1 MTGEPTDKMTAFE
14 CKERLRNL
22 RCCVVMPT
30 YNNAGTLRDVISE
43 VLEYCSEVIVV
54 NDGSTDA
61 TAQII
66 SSFGERI
73 RSLSQ
78 ERNQGKGIAL
88 QCGMAYAVRLGYKYA
103 ITIDSDGQHYPS
115 DLPILQKPLKMNM
128 VRFW

>member
-1 MTGEPTDKMTAFE
+1 MTGGQTDKMTAFG

-66 SSFGERI
+66 STFGERI
-73 RSLSQ
+73 MSLSQ
-78 ERNQGKGIAL
+78 ERNQGKDLCRETWL
-88 QCGMAYAVRLGYKYA
+88 QIC
-103 ITIDSDGQHYPS
+103 H
-115 DLPILQKPLKMNM
+115 NH
-128 VRFW
+128 RF